1 MAEAKPDGRQVRW
14 QEHNQQRRQLIVDA
28 AIAVLERQAP
38 GDEVQVQAVAD
49 QAGLSRT
56 VIYRHFEDR
65 ADLDR
70 AVQRTICDRIGL
82 VLLTGL
88 AVVEA
93 KPDEIVANV
102 ITGFVHWTVEHPT
115 LFWFA
120 DRDLADWGTS
130 PIAEAMEQIATGIEE
145 IISVVVSALGVRLS
159 QNDIEGL
166 EPWVFAMIGGVFAG
180 VRRWL
185 GRPER
190 VPDVDAFIAMMAEV
204 VWIQI
209 NGMALSRGINLPD
222 LPVSEL
228 LSPLSG
234 AE

>member
-14 QEHNQQRRQLIVDA
+14 QEHNEQRRQLIVDA
-28 AIAVLERQAP
+28 AITVLQRQSP
-38 GDEVQVQAVAD
+38 GDEMQVQAVAD
-49 QAGLSRT
+49 EAGLSRT

-70 AVQRTICDRIGL
+70 AVQRTIGDRIGL

-88 AVVEA
+88 AVEA
-93 KPDEIVANV
+93 KPDEIVLNV
-102 ITGFVHWTVEHPT
+102 VDEFVRWTVAHPT

-120 DRDLADWGTS
+120 ERDLAGWGPS
-130 PIAEAMEQIATGIEE
+130 PIAEAMEQIAAGIED
-145 IISVVVSALGVRLS
+145 IINVVVAALGVQLS
-159 QNDIEGL
+159 EVDMDGL

-185 GRPER
+185 GRPQR
-190 VPDVDAFIAMMAEV
+190 VPEVDDFIAMMAEV

>member
-14 QEHNQQRRQLIVDA
+14 QEHNEQRRQLIVDA
-28 AIAVLERQAP
+28 AIAVLERQSP

-70 AVQRTICDRIGL
+70 AVQRTLCDRIGL
-82 VLLTGL
+82 VLLSALSVDGTP
-88 AVVEA
+88 E
-93 KPDEIVANV
+93 EIIANV
-102 ITGFVHWTVEHPT
+102 IGGFVRWTVQHPT

-120 DRDLADWGTS
+120 DRDLADWGPS
-130 PIAEAMEQIATGIEE
+130 PIAEAMEQIAAGVED
-145 IISVVVSALGVRLS
+145 IINVVVAALGARLS
-159 QNDIEGL
+159 ENDIAAL

-190 VPDVDAFIAMMAEV
+190 NPDVDAFIAMMAEV
-204 VWIQI
+204 VWVQI
-209 NGMALSRGINLPD
+209 NGMALSRGISLPD
-222 LPVSEL
+222 LPVAEL
-228 LSPLSG
+228 LTPLSG
-234 AE
+234 VE

>member
-1 MAEAKPDGRQVRW
+1 MAIAKPDGRQVRW
-14 QEHNQQRRQLIVDA
+14 QEHNEQRRQLIVDA
-28 AIAVLERQAP
+28 AIAVLQRQSP
-38 GDEVQVQAVAD
+38 GDEMQVQAVAD
-49 QAGLSRT
+49 EAGLSRT

-70 AVQRTICDRIGL
+70 AVQRKICDRIGL
-82 VLLTGL
+82 VLLSALTIDGTPEQII
-88 AVVEA
+88 ANVVE
-93 KPDEIVANV
+93 
-102 ITGFVHWTVEHPT
+102 GFVRWTVEQPT

-120 DRDLADWGTS
+120 DRDLADWGPS
-130 PIAEAMEQIATGIEE
+130 PIAEAMEQIAAGVED
-145 IISVVVSALGVRLS
+145 IINVVVAALGAHLNE
-159 QNDIEGL
+159 NDIAGL

-190 VPDVDAFIAMMAEV
+190 VPGVDEFIAMMAEV
-204 VWIQI
+204 VWVQI

-222 LPVSEL
+222 LPVAEL
-228 LSPLSG
+228 LTPLSG

>member
-1 MAEAKPDGRQVRW
+1 MAKAKPDGRQVRW
-14 QEHNQQRRQLIVDA
+14 QEHNQQRRQAIVDA
-28 AIAVLERQAP
+28 AVAALESQPP

-49 QAGLSRT
+49 RAGLSRT

-70 AVQRTICDRIGL
+70 AVQRAICEQIGV
-82 VLLTGL
+82 VLLEAL
-88 AVVEA
+88 SVDA
-93 KPDEIVANV
+93 KPDEIVARCV
-102 ITGFVHWTVEHPT
+102 GSFVRWCVDHPS
-115 LFWFA
+115 LLWFA
-120 DRDLADWGTS
+120 ERDLAGWGPS
-130 PIAEAMEQIATGIEE
+130 PMAEAMEQIAAGIED
-145 IISVVVSALGVRLS
+145 IMRLVVVNLGAHLDE
-159 QNDIEGL
+159 NDLAGL
-166 EPWVFAMIGGVFAG
+166 EPWVFAMIGAVFAG

-190 VPDVDAFIAMMAEV
+190 VPSVPAFISLISEV

-234 AE
+234 VE

>member
-14 QEHNQQRRQLIVDA
+14 LEHNEQRRQLIVDA
-28 AIAVLERQAP
+28 AIAVLQRQSP
-38 GDEVQVQAVAD
+38 GDEMQVQAVAD
-49 QAGLSRT
+49 EAGLSRT

-65 ADLDR
+65 SDLDR
-70 AVQRTICDRIGL
+70 AVQRKICDRIGL
-82 VLLTGL
+82 VLLSALTVDGTPEQII
-88 AVVEA
+88 ANVVE
-93 KPDEIVANV
+93 
-102 ITGFVHWTVEHPT
+102 GFVVWTVEQPT

-120 DRDLADWGTS
+120 DRDLAGWGPS
-130 PIAEAMEQIATGIEE
+130 PIAEAMEQIASGVED
-145 IISVVVSALGVRLS
+145 IIRVVVVALGAELNE
-159 QNDIEGL
+159 NDIAGL

-204 VWIQI
+204 IWVQI

-222 LPVSEL
+222 LPVAEL
-228 LSPLSG
+228 LTPLSG

>member
-14 QEHNQQRRQLIVDA
+14 QEHNEQRRQLIVRA
-28 AIAVLERQAP
+28 AISVLQRQSP
-38 GDEVQVQAVAD
+38 GDEMQVQAVAD
-49 QAGLSRT
+49 EAGLSRT

-82 VLLTGL
+82 VLLSALTIDGTP
-88 AVVEA
+88 EQ
-93 KPDEIVANV
+93 IVANV
-102 ITGFVHWTVEHPT
+102 VEGFVRWTVEQPT

-120 DRDLADWGTS
+120 DRDLADWGPS
-130 PIAEAMEQIATGIEE
+130 PIAEAMEQIASGIED
-145 IISVVVSALGVRLS
+145 IIGVVVVALGAELNE
-159 QNDIEGL
+159 NDMAGL

-185 GRPER
+185 GRAER
-190 VPDVDAFIAMMAEV
+190 VPAVDDFIAMMAEV
-204 VWIQI
+204 VWVQI

-222 LPVSEL
+222 LPVAEL
-228 LSPLSG
+228 LTPLSG

>member
-49 QAGLSRT
+49 EAGLSRT

-70 AVQRTICDRIGL
+70 AVQRAICDQIGL
-82 VLLTGL
+82 VLLSAL
-88 AVVEA
+88 VIDA
-93 KPDEIVANV
+93 KPEELVANV
-102 ITGFVHWTVEHPT
+102 IGAFVRWTVEHPT
-115 LFWFA
+115 QFWFA
-120 DRDLADWGTS
+120 DRDLADWGPS
-130 PIAEAMEQIATGIEE
+130 PIAEAMEQIASGIED
-145 IISVVVSALGVRLS
+145 IINVVVGALGVELS
-159 QNDIEGL
+159 ENDMAGL

-190 VPDVDAFIAMMAEV
+190 VPGVDGFIAMMAEAF
-204 VWIQI
+204 WLQI
-209 NGMALSRGINLPD
+209 DGMAHSRGINLPD
-222 LPVSEL
+222 LPLGSL

-234 AE
+234 VE